1 MLIQIL
7 VTGLAAFAIGRTFAR
22 FRRSEAGRAEFFL
35 WVLFWIAAIVFV
47 WNPSVTNTLA
57 SLLGVGRGADAIF
70 YVSLILLFSVVFKLY
85 GRIETLE
92 HKLSEL
98 VKAIALKNF
107 GEARGKQDRQ
117 DKD

>member
-7 VTGLAAFAIGRTFAR
+7 ITALAVFALVRVLTR
-22 FRRSEAGRAEFFL
+22 FRRSQSGRGEF
-35 WVLFWIAAIVFV
+35 VFWIVFWVGVIALV
-47 WNPSVTNTLA
+47 WNPSVTNILA
-57 SLLGVGRGADAIF
+57 AVLGVGRGADAMF
-70 YVSLILLFSVVFKLY
+70 YVAIILLFFVIFKLY

-98 VKAIALKNF
+98 VKAIALK
-107 GEARGKQDRQ
+107 GLPAEKEEQ